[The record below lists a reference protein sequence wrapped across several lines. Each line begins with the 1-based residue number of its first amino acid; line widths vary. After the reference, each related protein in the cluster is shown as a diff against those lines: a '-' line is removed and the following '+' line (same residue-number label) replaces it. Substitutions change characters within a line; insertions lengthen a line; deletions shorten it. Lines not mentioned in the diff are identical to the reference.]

1 MHSWCAGKRAEPLA
15 DLPRWRLEAMLG
27 TWVRQARLYR
37 LALTA
42 PAAVADPVAGS
53 FERLEYLGDAVL
65 ATVARGYVYTKCGLI
80 FVIKLHTCLLVP
92 CCR

>member
-1 MHSWCAGKRAEPLA
+1 MEIHALHAFRAWGAGKRAEPLA

-27 TWVRQARLYR
+27 TWVQRLSLYR
-37 LALTA
+37 RALTA

-65 ATVARGYVYTKCGLI
+65 ATVARGYVYAK
-80 FVIKLHTCLLVP
+80 
-92 CCR
+92 